1 MGKVRQH
8 FNDPRG
14 GVKLRIGEEMD
25 KKRDQ
30 GREGLGEGGYRA
42 TKGNK
47 YFKSLSEN
55 AMGCVC
61 FKMREEN

>member
-1 MGKVRQH
+1 
-8 FNDPRG
+8 
-14 GVKLRIGEEMD
+14 MD

-30 GREGLGEGGYRA
+30 GREGVGEGGYRA